1 MTEDVAAFAHLF
13 NQQQYSA
20 SSSIGNAI
28 RRRRS
33 RPGPGHRDVAHDK
46 SLMCREFSVASG
58 GNRRIQQAIT
68 SLNIARLLQ
77 NSRIPSPLSWRAQA
91 KSARLTR
98 RVPDEQITHRHRS
111 APVQESQPLQIFRLT
126 FTATRRVKHH
136 TRAPASVLRA
146 EISRSTKRSFPPAT
160 AACRTPARQG
170 YLPAVNASRDVAG
183 GVVNM
188 QRLPLGQG
196 VWV

>member
-13 NQQQYSA
+13 NQQQYQR

-33 RPGPGHRDVAHDK
+33 RPGPGSCDVAHDK
-46 SLMCREFSVASG
+46 SLMCREFSAASG
-58 GNRRIQQAIT
+58 RNRRIQQAIT

-77 NSRIPSPLSWRAQA
+77 QLRIPSPLSCRAQA
-91 KSARLTR
+91 KSARLTA
-98 RVPDEQITHRHRS
+98 RVPDEQITHRHHS
-111 APVQESQPLQIFRLT
+111 APVQETPPLQIFRLT
-126 FTATRRVKHH
+126 LTATRRVKHH
-136 TRAPASVLRA
+136 HTAPASVLRA
-146 EISRSTKRSFPPAT
+146 EISRSTRRSLSAAI

-170 YLPAVNASRDVAG
+170 YLPAAKRSRDVAG

-188 QRLPLGQG
+188 QRLPLGQR
-196 VWV
+196 